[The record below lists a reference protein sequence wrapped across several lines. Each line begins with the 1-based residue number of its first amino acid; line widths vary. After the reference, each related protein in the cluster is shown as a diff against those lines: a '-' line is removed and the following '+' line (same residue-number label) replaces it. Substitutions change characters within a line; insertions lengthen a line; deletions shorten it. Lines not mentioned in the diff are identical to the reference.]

1 MPLYCYAVNFGSV
14 PLFVES
20 TFFFYRDKK
29 EKQIVFDV
37 VNRGH
42 VCVRV
47 CMCAC
52 VLA

>member
-20 TFFFYRDKK
+20 ASPPQGQK

-37 VNRGH
+37 ANRGR
-42 VCVRV
+42 VCV
-47 CMCAC
+47 CAC
-52 VLA
+52 VPA